1 MIQLQIASI
10 FFGSLGYKS
19 TIVAN
24 ANPNP
29 VTRQNKNLLS
39 GLF

>member
-1 MIQLQIASI
+1 MVSPVYLE
-10 FFGSLGYKS
+10 LYKS